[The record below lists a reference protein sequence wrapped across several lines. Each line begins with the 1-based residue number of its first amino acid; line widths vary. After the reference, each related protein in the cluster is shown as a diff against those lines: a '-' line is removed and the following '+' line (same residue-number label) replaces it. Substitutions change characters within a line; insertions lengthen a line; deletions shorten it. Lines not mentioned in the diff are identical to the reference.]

1 MNKTSVCYNTVVT
14 FILSLVKVVLY
25 TIVAITT
32 LATIGVNAASLI
44 TAVGAAAL
52 AAGLALRDSLSNLA
66 SGMIILLNKPF
77 VAGDLLEFEGVKGR
91 VESIKIFYNNS
102 YA

>member
-44 TAVGAAAL
+44 TAV